1 MQICFFIQNFLFL
14 HDLFSLSLFLALALS
29 RFITGAS
36 LISFRWK
43 ACSALQNMQKYL
55 YVGQCQPTT
64 YSFWGQVDE
73 ALFVI
78 SLICN
83 IFFTTY
89 IIHTQKACP
98 QIVIEYIGTKR
109 IQPSINIPSIPS
121 TNINFEASLHST
133 YLVRFQTIK
142 LFPLKLHHIYF
153 HHKIQLFK
161 NQPFHSSNKKQPH
174 YTRGVPA

>member
-1 MQICFFIQNFLFL
+1 MQICFLIQNFLFL
-14 HDLFSLSLFLALALS
+14 HDLFSLSLFLALSLS
-29 RFITGAS
+29 RFITRAS

-109 IQPSINIPSIPS
+109 IQPSINIPIQYQYTQHKYKLRGIPTQYIPS
-121 TNINFEASLHST
+121 AISNNKI
-133 YLVRFQTIK
+133 I
-142 LFPLKLHHIYF
+142 PLKVVSYIF
-153 HHKIQLFK
+153 
-161 NQPFHSSNKKQPH
+161 PS
-174 YTRGVPA
+174 